1 MISLTDAY
9 HVVAATVP
17 LYVAM
22 ILAYISVKWWKL
34 FTPDQCSGINK
45 FVAKFS
51 IPLLSFQVISTN
63 NPYKM
68 NVRLVCADFLQKLFA
83 FSALVVI
90 MKIKSRGNLSW
101 IITGLSLSTL
111 PNTLILGIPILRAMY
126 GDEAVVLLT
135 QIIVLQ
141 SIIWYNVLLFLFE
154 VNMIKQDSLTAPTD
168 GTGTFATFT
177 TNYLCPI
184 SYIQQVN
191 SPLSLNETVFQTCY
205 AIYNRTLRN
214 QKIVPTWTNHQSMS
228 PHFTFYYACLLVVN
242 Q

>member
-1 MISLTDAY
+1 
-9 HVVAATVP
+9 
-17 LYVAM
+17 
-22 ILAYISVKWWKL
+22 
-34 FTPDQCSGINK
+34 
-45 FVAKFS
+45 
-51 IPLLSFQVISTN
+51 
-63 NPYKM
+63 
-68 NVRLVCADFLQKLFA
+68 
-83 FSALVVI
+83 
-90 MKIKSRGNLSW
+90 
-101 IITGLSLSTL
+101 
-111 PNTLILGIPILRAMY
+111 
-126 GDEAVVLLT
+126 
-135 QIIVLQ
+135 
-141 SIIWYNVLLFLFE
+141 
-154 VNMIKQDSLTAPTD
+154 MIKQDSLTAPTD